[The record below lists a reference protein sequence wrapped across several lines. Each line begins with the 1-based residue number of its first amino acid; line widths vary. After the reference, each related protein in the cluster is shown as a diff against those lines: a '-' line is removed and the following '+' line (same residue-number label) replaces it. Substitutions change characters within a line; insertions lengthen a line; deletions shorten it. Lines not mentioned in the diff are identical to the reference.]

1 MNKMMKGGKAAK
13 GYGKKM
19 MGMMEAGEMMPAMPA
34 KKGVAAKAVRK
45 GTAMKKKMKW
55 ALNN

>member
-1 MNKMMKGGKAAK
+1 MNKMMKGGKATK

-45 GTAMKKKMKW
+45 GTAMKKKMK
-55 ALNN
+55 